1 MIRATVMAVLMLQA
15 VSSLVQH
22 ILETNLLE
30 LRLLSS
36 NWWFIP

>member
-1 MIRATVMAVLMLQA
+1 MIIATVMAVLMLQA
-15 VSSLVQH
+15 VSSFVQN

-36 NWWFIP
+36 YC